1 MQGSGVQILGVVVLT
16 AVAAILGSFSPE
28 HRGNFIDTM
37 LVFYV
42 CSSFPAG
49 FTAVWL
55 YLSFG
60 GKHVKKLILLTASL
74 LPCRCARTR
83 LDLGTLLG
91 IYSLQNILA
100 AAYHSTTAVPMLSIL
115 KIVAIWVGVSL
126 PLVVLGAFRGMKKEP
141 FQPPVAT
148 SAIPREIPPQPWY
161 VRSVPVILIGGLV
174 PFGVVFVELYFCL
187 ASVWMGFGYSMYGFL
202 GGVLLI
208 LLVTTAEIAIILT
221 YSMLCSE
228 NYNWW
233 WISFLAPAS
242 SGVYTFAF
250 SFYYLVTTFKIS
262 NVLVLVETVG
272 YLLLLSTVFSL
283 FTGCVGFIASFTF
296 VKALYGSVKV
306 D

>member
-1 MQGSGVQILGVVVLT
+1 M
-16 AVAAILGSFSPE
+16 
-28 HRGNFIDTM
+28 
-37 LVFYV
+37 
-42 CSSFPAG
+42 
-49 FTAVWL
+49 
-55 YLSFG
+55 
-60 GKHVKKLILLTASL
+60 
-74 LPCRCARTR
+74 
-83 LDLGTLLG
+83 
-91 IYSLQNILA
+91 LA
-100 AAYHSTTAVPMLSIL
+100 AAYHSTTAVPLLSIL
-115 KIVAIWVGVSL
+115 QIVAIWVGVSL

-148 SAIPREIPPQPWY
+148 SAIPREIPPQPWDM
-161 VRSVPVILIGGLV
+161 RRMPVILIGGLV

-202 GGVLLI
+202 GGALLI